1 MSRLTDDQT
10 RAVAQAIADELMRQE
25 GSIDPP
31 YPALPDDME
40 LNYID
45 QRRVDMGAVAR
56 AAIAAALAEDSE
68 DAEQSHQEGYDEG
81 YREGQSDAAGAQSDF
96 WRMMLRYFDK
106 HGIEPASDDGEGYS
120 AHQMMDAL
128 HEHESEVDAAH
139 QAEIARRIIERD
151 AAIYALGEWARK
163 AGALEALLDV
173 DRLTDIITDSIDID
187 WTPRTAAMALVRAM
201 GGC

>member
-1 MSRLTDDQT
+1 MRLTDETVRGIKDDMK
-10 RAVAQAIADELMRQE
+10 AGFYI
-25 GSIDPP
+25 PP
-31 YPALPDDME
+31 WDIPLPDT
-40 LNYID
+40 I
-45 QRRVDMGAVAR
+45 R
-56 AAIAAALAEDSE
+56 ALATEVLESRAALAEHEADK
-68 DAEQSHQEGYDEG
+68 EQSHQEGYDEG
-81 YREGQSDAAGAQSDF
+81 YREGQSDAVGAQSDF

-163 AGALEALLDV
+163 AGTLEAVLDV
-173 DRLTDIITDSIDID
+173 DRLTEIITDSIDLD
-187 WTPRTAAMALVRAM
+187 WTPRDAAKAIVRAM
-201 GGC
+201 GGDGT

>member
-1 MSRLTDDQT
+1 MGGRQMSRLTDDQT

-139 QAEIARRIIERD
+139 QAEIERLHS
-151 AAIYALGEWARK
+151 ALTDLVSWVPERPTSPVWQLE
-163 AGALEALLDV
+163 AGALGADDAIAAARAALGRDK
-173 DRLTDIITDSIDID
+173 
-187 WTPRTAAMALVRAM
+187 P
-201 GGC
+201 